1 MSREMKDSG
10 VEWIGEIPKDWEIIR
25 AKNVFSYH
33 KDIVGEKE
41 NEYERLS
48 LTLNGVLKRKR
59 DDSKGLQSESLST
72 YQILNKD
79 ELVFKMID
87 LENISTSR
95 VGYSKYTGLVSPV
108 YIIFNNSDYARFG
121 YYYFYNMWQRAIFNQ
136 LGNNGVRSALNASD
150 MLNLPFPKISKKEAS
165 KISNFLDE
173 KVGEIDRLIDNAKK
187 SIEEYKKYKQSIITE
202 AVTKGLDP
210 NVEMKDSGI
219 EYLDEMPIHWNVV
232 SISKIFM
239 FIGGYAYK
247 SEKFCQ
253 KTNYQVIRLGNVKND
268 ELITDKKCV
277 YINEQYA
284 EESKKCKIKKDDILF
299 TMTGTKGKKDYFFT
313 LLVRESH
320 LKNKNLYL
328 NQRVGCFR
336 KLNSNISM
344 SYYNYLLKYEKIR
357 EYIFLHET
365 GTANQGN
372 IGIEDI
378 KGTKVFLP
386 PLEEQNKIVSYLDD
400 KCFEI
405 DNLIYKKE
413 KLILELESYKKSI
426 IYECVTGKKEV

>member
-10 VEWIGEIPKDWEIIR
+10 VEWIGEIPEDWEIIR

-59 DDSKGLQSESLST
+59 NDSKGLQSESLST

-150 MLNLPFPKISKKEAS
+150 MLNLPFPKISKKEAN
-165 KISNFLDE
+165 KIANFLDE

-187 SIEEYKKYKQSIITE
+187 GIEEYKKYKQSVITK
-202 AVTKGLDP
+202 AVTKGLDS
-210 NVEMKDSGI
+210 NVEMKDSGVEWIGEIPKDWEFRKIKSFSDIISKGTTPKEMSTIKDSKYTIRYIKSENIVDDKLIDKPEFYITNDVNEELKRSQLTDKDILFVIAGASIGKVAIMEGDLLPANTNQAISFIRIKDEYLIYKKYLWYFLQSNIIKVVINLYSVQSAQPNLSMENLGNIKIPFPFYKNDINEII
-219 EYLDEMPIHWNVV
+219 EYLDN
-232 SISKIFM
+232 
-239 FIGGYAYK
+239 
-247 SEKFCQ
+247 
-253 KTNYQVIRLGNVKND
+253 
-268 ELITDKKCV
+268 KC
-277 YINEQYA
+277 
-284 EESKKCKIKKDDILF
+284 
-299 TMTGTKGKKDYFFT
+299 
-313 LLVRESH
+313 
-320 LKNKNLYL
+320 
-328 NQRVGCFR
+328 
-336 KLNSNISM
+336 
-344 SYYNYLLKYEKIR
+344 YE
-357 EYIFLHET
+357 
-365 GTANQGN
+365 
-372 IGIEDI
+372 IE
-378 KGTKVFLP
+378 
-386 PLEEQNKIVSYLDD
+386 
-400 KCFEI
+400 
-405 DNLIYKKE
+405 NLILKE
-413 KLILELESYKKSI
+413 KLISELESYKKSL
-426 IYECVTGKKEV
+426 IYEYVTGKKEV

>member
-10 VEWIGEIPKDWEIIR
+10 VEWIGEIPEDWEIIR

-59 DDSKGLQSESLST
+59 NDSKGLQSESLST

-150 MLNLPFPKISKKEAS
+150 MLNLPFPKISKKEAN
-165 KISNFLDE
+165 KIANFLDE

-187 SIEEYKKYKQSIITE
+187 GIEEYKKYKQSVITK
-202 AVTKGLDP
+202 AVTKGLDS
-210 NVEMKDSGI
+210 NVEMKDSGVEWIGEIPKDWEFRKIKSFSDIISKGTTPKEMSTIKDSKYTIRYIKSENIVDDKLIDKPEFYITNDVNEELKRSQLTDKDILFVIAGASIGKVAIMEGDLLPANTNQAISFIRIKDEYLIYKKYLWYFLQSNIIKVVINLYSVQSAQPNLSMENLGNIKIPFPFYKNDINEII
-219 EYLDEMPIHWNVV
+219 EYLDN
-232 SISKIFM
+232 
-239 FIGGYAYK
+239 
-247 SEKFCQ
+247 
-253 KTNYQVIRLGNVKND
+253 
-268 ELITDKKCV
+268 KC
-277 YINEQYA
+277 
-284 EESKKCKIKKDDILF
+284 
-299 TMTGTKGKKDYFFT
+299 
-313 LLVRESH
+313 
-320 LKNKNLYL
+320 
-328 NQRVGCFR
+328 
-336 KLNSNISM
+336 
-344 SYYNYLLKYEKIR
+344 YE
-357 EYIFLHET
+357 
-365 GTANQGN
+365 
-372 IGIEDI
+372 IE
-378 KGTKVFLP
+378 
-386 PLEEQNKIVSYLDD
+386 
-400 KCFEI
+400 
-405 DNLIYKKE
+405 NLIFKKE
-413 KLILELESYKKSI
+413 KLISELESYKKSL
-426 IYECVTGKKEV
+426 IYEYVTGKKEV

>member
-10 VEWIGEIPKDWEIIR
+10 VEWIGEIPEDWEIIR

-59 DDSKGLQSESLST
+59 NDSKGLQSESLST

-150 MLNLPFPKISKKEAS
+150 MLNLPFPKISKKEAN
-165 KISNFLDE
+165 KIANFLDE

-187 SIEEYKKYKQSIITE
+187 SIEEYKKYKQSVITE

-219 EYLDEMPIHWNVV
+219 EWIGEIPKDSKVSKVLYILSMPITDGPHTTPKLYDIGIPFV
-232 SISKIFM
+232 SAEAISFGNGQIDFNHIRG
-239 FIGGYAYK
+239 FISNEFY
-247 SEKFCQ
+247 EECC
-253 KTNYQVIRLGNVKND
+253 
-268 ELITDKKCV
+268 KKYV
-277 YINEQYA
+277 PQ
-284 EESKKCKIKKDDILF
+284 KDDIYMIKSGATTGKVSIVNTDKIFTIWSPLAVFRADKERILPMFLF
-299 TMTGTKGKKDYFFT
+299 YSLQADYFQKQIELGWTYGTQQNIGMRT
-313 LLVRESH
+313 LEN
-320 LKNKNLYL
+320 LKICYSSLYK
-328 NQRVGCFR
+328 QQ
-336 KLNSNISM
+336 KII
-344 SYYNYLLKYEKIR
+344 NYLDLKCAE
-357 EYIFLHET
+357 
-365 GTANQGN
+365 
-372 IGIEDI
+372 IE
-378 KGTKVFLP
+378 
-386 PLEEQNKIVSYLDD
+386 
-400 KCFEI
+400 
-405 DNLIYKKE
+405 NLISKKQQ
-413 KLILELESYKKSI
+413 LISALESYKKSL
-426 IYECVTGKKEV
+426 IYEYVTGKKEVL

>member
-10 VEWIGEIPKDWEIIR
+10 VEWIGEIPEDWEIIR

-59 DDSKGLQSESLST
+59 NDSKGLQSESLST

-150 MLNLPFPKISKKEAS
+150 MLNLPFPKISKKEAN
-165 KISNFLDE
+165 KIANFLDE

-187 SIEEYKKYKQSIITE
+187 GIEEYKKYKQSVITK
-202 AVTKGLDP
+202 AVTKGLDS
-210 NVEMKDSGI
+210 NVEMKDSGVEWIGEIPKDWEFRKIKSFSDIISKGTTPKEMSTIKDSKYTIRYIKSENIVDDKLIDKPEFYITNDVNEELKRSQLTDKDILFVIAGASIGKVAIMEGDLLPANTNQAISFIRIKDEYLIYKKYLWYFLQSNIIKVVINLYSVQSAQPNLSMENLGNIKIPFPFYKNDINEII
-219 EYLDEMPIHWNVV
+219 EYLDN
-232 SISKIFM
+232 
-239 FIGGYAYK
+239 
-247 SEKFCQ
+247 
-253 KTNYQVIRLGNVKND
+253 
-268 ELITDKKCV
+268 KC
-277 YINEQYA
+277 
-284 EESKKCKIKKDDILF
+284 
-299 TMTGTKGKKDYFFT
+299 
-313 LLVRESH
+313 
-320 LKNKNLYL
+320 
-328 NQRVGCFR
+328 
-336 KLNSNISM
+336 
-344 SYYNYLLKYEKIR
+344 YE
-357 EYIFLHET
+357 
-365 GTANQGN
+365 
-372 IGIEDI
+372 IE
-378 KGTKVFLP
+378 
-386 PLEEQNKIVSYLDD
+386 
-400 KCFEI
+400 
-405 DNLIYKKE
+405 NLIFKKE
-413 KLILELESYKKSI
+413 KLISELESYKKSL
-426 IYECVTGKKEV
+426 IYDYVTGKKEV